1 MAGGSR
7 SRSGCWT
14 CRLRRKK
21 CDERRP
27 GCETCEKLGIS
38 CHGYGSRPE
47 WMDSGEGEKAKSAE
61 VRRDIKN
68 STRRDAGSVASQ
80 SAASIHEPSPRVS
93 PTEEAETHHV
103 PRHQAQENP
112 QEINTTLPT
121 GANNSDRQLLNS
133 MLGLNVDLAGTFGTY
148 RGSGS
153 KDLGRTPAS
162 EASSGD
168 IDQRQA
174 PVIKERDASLLMYYL
189 DCVFPMQFKMYN
201 PAPSEGGRG
210 WLLSLLLRTPPLY
223 YMSLALAAHCMEVLE
238 NPNVSDESKG
248 ITSAQLGAAL
258 QNLQQ
263 YITVFNEQP
272 GPGSLEENIKVLVC
286 IMQMVGFVGFA
297 GGTENWQV
305 HMRGASTVVDRFT
318 DIICSSNSRSHL
330 FETTRGGNVLS
341 AEELITVK
349 FLVSIYTW
357 MDLANCVSSGSSPH
371 LANIHDRLLGG
382 EDPPIRLDKVM
393 GCDNA
398 VMILIGK
405 IGTLDAWKRHS
416 QAAGKL
422 SLIELVTRATS
433 LEKGL
438 MLALNRIPKGRPPS
452 ADFRS
457 LYGLSR
463 ATLSVYSDYVTE
475 AYTLSALTY
484 LHVVVSGPQAELPE
498 IRANVCKS
506 VELFQQLPEPIIAR
520 ALYWPILVTGSMA
533 LPAEEA
539 LFKQMLSDSGVK
551 PIFVGPG
558 WNIIKVLEECWR
570 RRRTKD
576 PLPVEEG
583 YWADIMSS
591 LDMKVILL

>member
-27 GCETCEKLGIS
+27 GCETCEKLGIK
-38 CHGYGSRPE
+38 CEAYGSRPA
-47 WMDSGEGEKAKSAE
+47 WMDGGEAEKAKSAE
-61 VRRDIKN
+61 VRRDIK
-68 STRRDAGSVASQ
+68 SATRRDGCSIAS
-80 SAASIHEPSPRVS
+80 
-93 PTEEAETHHV
+93 
-103 PRHQAQENP
+103 
-112 QEINTTLPT
+112 
-121 GANNSDRQLLNS
+121 
-133 MLGLNVDLAGTFGTY
+133 
-148 RGSGS
+148 SGS
-153 KDLGRTPAS
+153 HGLGRTPAS
-162 EASSGD
+162 DSSGD

-174 PVIKERDASLLMYYL
+174 PVIRERDASLLMYYL

-201 PAPSEGGRG
+201 PAPNEGGRG

-305 HMRGASTVVDRFT
+305 HMRGASTVVDRFI
-318 DIICSSNSRSHL
+318 DILCSSNSRSHL
-330 FETTRGGNVLS
+330 FETTKGGNVLS
-341 AEELITVK
+341 VEELITVK
-349 FLVSIYTW
+349 FLVSIYCW
-357 MDLANCVSSGSSPH
+357 MDLMNTVSSGSSPY

-382 EDPPIRLDKVM
+382 EDPPIRLDRVM

-398 VMILIGK
+398 VMILVGK
-405 IGTLDAWKRHS
+405 IGILDAWKRHS
-416 QAAGKL
+416 QATGKL
-422 SLIELVTRATS
+422 SMIELVTRATS
-433 LEKGL
+433 LEKDL
-438 MLALNRIPKGRPPS
+438 MHALDGIPKGRPPS

-475 AYTLSALTY
+475 VYTLSALTY

-498 IRANVCKS
+498 IRGNVLKS
-506 VELFQQLPEPIIAR
+506 VELLRHLPEPIIAR
-520 ALYWPILVTGSMA
+520 ALYWPVLVTGSMA
-533 LPAEEA
+533 LPEEEA
-539 LFKQMLSDSGVK
+539 LFKRMLADSGVK

-570 RRRTKD
+570 RRRTTD
-576 PLPVEEG
+576 PLPVKEG

-591 LDMKVILL
+591 LDMKVLLL